1 METTLNIPSI
11 NANSAKFLK
20 TEELVVNSIE
30 FNEGPTFDIL
40 GIKIDRFSLMINIIV
55 ICIVHAILYYLDL
68 LKDINSNQ
76 LLFYMYI
83 FLWFIF
89 FYQIKNASIYSGNV
103 QLELS
108 NVLNINQSISLFLG
122 SLVILICVLK
132 YLKPEIDI
140 QKYLLI
146 ILLLML
152 ISLNT
157 NYEQTDKYKI
167 QNTRYYKEFSLNFI
181 KWLFAFFIIKD
192 FFGK

>member
-1 METTLNIPSI
+1 MEALNIPSI
-11 NANSAKFLK
+11 RADSGKFLK
-20 TEELVVNSIE
+20 TEELIINSIE
-30 FNEGPTFDIL
+30 FNEGSSFDLL
-40 GIKIDRFSLMINIIV
+40 GLKIDKFSLMMNTIL
-55 ICIVHAILYYLDL
+55 ICIVHAILYYLDM
-68 LKDINSNQ
+68 LKDIDSNQ
-76 LLFYMYI
+76 PLFYMYI

-89 FYQIKNASIYSGNV
+89 FFQIKNASIYSGNV

-132 YLKPEIDI
+132 YLKPTIDI

-152 ISLNT
+152 ISLSI
-157 NYEQTDKYKI
+157 NYEQIDKYRI
-167 QNTRYYKEFSLNFI
+167 QNIRYYKEFSLNFI
-181 KWLFAFFIIKD
+181 KWLFAFFIMKD